1 MRKYQKGFTIIELM
15 VTLVVLAIVLAIAI
29 PNFSRQVINNNSL
42 ALGEEFI
49 AALNFAR
56 AEAVKRARSVSICA
70 SANSTACGN
79 AANWSDGFIV
89 FTDKAAETASSPEI
103 DVILQVWSDFNQD
116 AVIDVKRNGASQ
128 SFIRYTGLGT
138 SARLDDPVTTI
149 QVKMSGCTGE
159 AAKNIRISAS
169 GAVAISPDSCQ

>member
-49 AALNFAR
+49 TALNFAR

-89 FTDKAAETASSPEI
+89 FTDKAAETAASPEI
-103 DVILQVWSDFNQD
+103 DEILQVWGDFNQD
-116 AVIDVKRNGASQ
+116 AVIDVKRDGTNQ

-138 SARLDDPVTTI
+138 SARLEHPVTTI
-149 QVKMSGCTGE
+149 QVKTTGCTGK
-159 AAKNIRISAS
+159 AAKDIVINAS
-169 GAVAISPDSCQ
+169 GAVSVDRVSCQ